1 MSTLSTVVNLPQRRL
16 GASVAAS
23 DQTVL
28 QGAIHLLAVLEQ
40 SSLGNMESCGLV
52 GCLRSSSRGTN
63 PVNYF
68 MDPEDHE
75 DLGSNADF
83 ELELSRVT
91 FHARRTGLGCNHQ
104 TSVNLA
110 TVPTF

>member
-1 MSTLSTVVNLPQRRL
+1 LEKSSSGSDVYTFCCKSAI
-16 GASVAAS
+16 ASGSVCGGII
-23 DQTVL
+23 DIIVL

-75 DLGSNADF
+75 DLASAGF

-91 FHARRTGLGCNHQ
+91 YGNF
-104 TSVNLA
+104 
-110 TVPTF
+110 PDE